1 MNQLRRENNNNRML
15 KRDAAVK
22 IRPDMESNP
31 KPQTAAVTQ
40 SIKSSS
46 IESQTASPMFKLTTF
61 KAVELIVYYVLLIYL
76 FKRYLFGIFIR
87 NFFYLI
93 DLLIKFMFF
102 VEKRHLNRLGNK
114 EINFNSMIGSKQ
126 SDLLISIQFGFALI
140 EYLLLAIFSCLNLVF
155 LVIIFYTNY
164 KYSRLILQQQQQNS
178 NNEVDLKKKFDLYVF
193 LNGKFLLIQL
203 IQIAIIGLK
212 QFLNWQTLWEHR
224 HSIKLND
231 LSFRMELCFYLI
243 QLMLVA
249 YFVVYFYRLQQLN
262 KKRTTK

>member
-1 MNQLRRENNNNRML
+1 ML

-31 KPQTAAVTQ
+31 KPATAKATQ
-40 SIKSSS
+40 SMKSSS
-46 IESQTASPMFKLTTF
+46 IESQTVSTLFKLTSF

-164 KYSRLILQQQQQNS
+164 KYSRLILQQQQQQQQNS

-212 QFLNWQTLWEHR
+212 QFLNWHTLWEHR

-262 KKRTTK
+262 KKKSNKMNSLSL